1 MTQQPSIDRE
11 NLLRSM
17 TTNERGPYIDRSTI
31 PTLDLHGCF
40 LEPAIKKLVQFLEQ
54 HYEKPK
60 ARMAATSATG
70 SASTNESSND
80 IVQVI
85 TGTGS
90 HSTSA
95 GGPVLKYAVNDFLL
109 RHSFLHTFYSKG
121 GYFVIPVHNNTGV
134 LSYQSNACNVS
145 TKIIIKTTET
155 IDKTFGNHLKRS
167 RMTTSRGLKSDQP
180 ALLVPTIELPTLQ
193 EVVRDEKE
201 LQRGVDESLEE
212 YRKRQLEYTKEQ
224 KLYQE
229 AKRVSNEEIR
239 KLQDEEKLVLERA
252 VQESVELSEREYDD
266 IGAEEIALKQA
277 IMESLEESEHGIKDA
292 DDDSEENDDLLHRV
306 IMESKALH
314 DALERDDQDDSLK
327 RAILES
333 KTYF

>member
-54 HYEKPK
+54 YYEKPK
-60 ARMAATSATG
+60 ARMAATGTTPLAN
-70 SASTNESSND
+70 TNESSND

-109 RHSFLHTFYSKG
+109 RHSFLYKFYSKG
-121 GYFVIPVHNNTGV
+121 GYFVIPLHNNTGV

-145 TKIIIKTTET
+145 TKIILKTPET
-155 IDKTFGNHLKRS
+155 VDKTFGNHLKRS
-167 RMTTSRGLKSDQP
+167 RMTTSRGLKSDQL
-180 ALLVPTIELPTLQ
+180 AVLVPTVELPTLQ
-193 EVVRDEKE
+193 EVVHEEKN

-212 YRKRQLEYTKEQ
+212 YRKRQREYSKEQ

-229 AKRVSNEEIR
+229 AIRASNEDIR
-239 KLQDEEKLVLERA
+239 KQQDEEKLMLERA

-266 IGAEEIALKQA
+266 IDAEEIALKQA
-277 IMESLEESEHGIKDA
+277 IIDSLEDSAHGSQHDDEA
-292 DDDSEENDDLLHRV
+292 DDDDDLLHRV

-314 DALERDDQDDSLK
+314 DASERGNQDDSLK

-333 KTYF
+333 KRYF